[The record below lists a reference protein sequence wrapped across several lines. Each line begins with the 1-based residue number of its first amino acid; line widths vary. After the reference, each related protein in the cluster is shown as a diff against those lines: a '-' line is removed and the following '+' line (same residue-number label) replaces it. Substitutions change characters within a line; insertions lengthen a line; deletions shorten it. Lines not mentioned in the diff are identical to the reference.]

1 VVKRTN
7 EDSAPHTAT
16 ANDTFDT
23 GRLDKGDSSNIAL
36 PTPGTY
42 DYICTYHSYMKGR
55 IVVSASPR
63 WSLSDVAVKP
73 RVARSAESP
82 GRITMSRAGLRV
94 RLIGESHPAVVLF
107 TDWGPR
113 CATGAPPTI
122 S

>member
-1 VVKRTN
+1 MVKRTN